1 MLFDRSNARRL
12 CFQFWDCMSRY
23 KSRTTHGR
31 KSVDVR
37 LRSPVCAN
45 LSMMMVSTIGRAMI
59 SMLGLETR
67 LDWIKR
73 SAM

>member
-1 MLFDRSNARRL
+1 
-12 CFQFWDCMSRY
+12 MSRC
-23 KSRTTHGR
+23 KSRTTDGR

-45 LSMMMVSTIGRAMI
+45 LSMMVSTIGRAMI